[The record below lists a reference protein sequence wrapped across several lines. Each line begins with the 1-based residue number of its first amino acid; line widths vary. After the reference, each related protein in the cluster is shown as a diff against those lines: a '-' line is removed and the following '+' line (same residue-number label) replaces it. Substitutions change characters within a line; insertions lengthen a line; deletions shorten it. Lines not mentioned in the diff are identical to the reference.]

1 MAAEQESWAQQ
12 PQLRIP
18 ETVRTGRR
26 RKRHS
31 PDNSGSRRILV
42 AFVGHN
48 RPQTG
53 RIVARI
59 LVAFVG
65 RILVEFAAGI
75 VVRTADRI
83 LAEFVVRTADRI
95 VVRNLEGFRTAG
107 RTGCNRP
114 ALGHNLR
121 KIRTPDIAPDPRS
134 RSSLARRPPLP

>member
-1 MAAEQESWAQQ
+1 M
-12 PQLRIP
+12 
-18 ETVRTGRR
+18 
-26 RKRHS
+26 
-31 PDNSGSRRILV
+31 

-75 VVRTADRI
+75 VVRIVVEFADRIVVRTADRI
-83 LAEFVVRTADRI
+83 VVRTADRI

-114 ALGHNLR
+114 ALDHNLR
-121 KIRTPDIAPDPRS
+121 KIRTPDIAPDPRI
-134 RSSLARRPPLP
+134 RSSLARRQLLP